1 MHVYYAI
8 TCANKI
14 PANHP
19 GFPGII
25 PGFIPLSRYPGNL
38 RLYPGSLVR
47 VNSRRGCGV
56 CAFQLL
62 PKARVM
68 REAYIRIIHVRIR
81 TCTYVRTRSTAGY
94 GIDLRMR
101 SNFSTQA
108 VCACPVLENKSREF
122 SQNQGK

>member
-81 TCTYVRTRSTAGY
+81 TYVRTRSTAGY